1 MIKMRTIA
9 GVLFIIAA
17 TISTASAQGASFSM
31 DHGHAADAAAAARAA
46 AAFAS
51 NKAAAIAAGT
61 PLTPSQS
68 TDFKI
73 NGGGVIRA
81 APARTPEEEKADA
94 AARAAWQTRCR
105 PSVIEDRE
113 GIRRTQYAEPD
124 CDLSRFNTA
133 GN

>member
-17 TISTASAQGASFSM
+17 TSSTAAAQGASFSM
-31 DHGHAADAAAAARAA
+31 DHGHAADATAAAKAA

-68 TDFKI
+68 TDFKAAEAT
-73 NGGGVIRA
+73 VVRA
-81 APARTPEEEKADA
+81 ASARTPEEEKADGE
-94 AARAAWQTRCR
+94 ARAAWQTRCR
-105 PSVIEDRE
+105 PSVVEDRE